1 MIRCSFYL
9 LAKMVRPALGG
20 TEPAA
25 NEPGAGGGGTG
36 LVNCAESANLTAFQ
50 FADCMTVSRFVNLLL
65 RSIE

>member
-1 MIRCSFYL
+1 MIRYSFYL
-9 LAKMVRPALGG
+9 LAKMVRSAPGS

-36 LVNCAESANLTAFQ
+36 LVNCAESENLTTFQ
-50 FADCMTVSRFVNLLL
+50 FADCKAVTPFVNLLL